1 MPIAAIAGS
10 GIPRS
15 HLPFAPAVRAG
26 DFIFVS
32 GQASVDDGGA
42 LVPDT
47 FEGEMRRSVAN
58 VARILAAAGSGLD
71 AVIQVRGYVG
81 READLGAYNR
91 LYAEL
96 FTGRLPARTTL
107 VGCLG
112 AALKF
117 EVDVVAYVGV

>member
-1 MPIAAIAGS
+1 MPIATIAGS

-58 VARILAAAGSGLD
+58 VARILSAAGCGLE
-71 AVIQVRGYVG
+71 AVVQVRGYVG

-96 FTGRLPARTTL
+96 FTGRP
-107 VGCLG
+107 VGCPHG
-112 AALKF
+112 PRWSDAW
-117 EVDVVAYVGV
+117 GRR